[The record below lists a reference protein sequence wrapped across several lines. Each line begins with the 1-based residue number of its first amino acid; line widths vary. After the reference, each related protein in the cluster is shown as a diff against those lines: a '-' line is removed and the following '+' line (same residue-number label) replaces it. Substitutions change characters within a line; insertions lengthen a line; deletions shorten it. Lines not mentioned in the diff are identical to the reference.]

1 MKKIQGAYPTIEETT
16 TKVEQLLKEGY
27 RSDNIIVVASKENI
41 EAIQGK
47 TLAEVE
53 AVTTE
58 EQSTS
63 VWDKVK
69 NVFSNEEDS
78 PLGKYGFDKETTQKY
93 TDAIKNDE
101 FVVLIDDDTQ
111 QIDDDQKAQP
121 IFVDPNAN
129 TTAPGFGVNPI
140 IPGVGPTPGVAKDN
154 SSDDTPADP
163 DLPTIGDRPKDD

>member
-27 RSDNIIVVASKENI
+27 RSDNITVVASKENI
-41 EAIQGK
+41 EAIQGQ

-53 AVTTE
+53 TVTTE

-69 NVFSNEEDS
+69 NVFSNEENS
-78 PLGKYGFDKETTQKY
+78 PLGKYDFDKETTRKY
-93 TDAIKNDE
+93 TDAINNGE

-111 QIDDDQKAQP
+111 QTNDDQKAQP
-121 IFVDPNAN
+121 IFVAPNAN

-140 IPGVGPTPGVAKDN
+140 IPGVGPTPGSANND
-154 SSDDTPADP
+154 SDDDTLANPHSPNID
-163 DLPTIGDRPKDD
+163 DHPK

>member
-1 MKKIQGAYPTIEETT
+1 MKKIQAAYSTIEETT
-16 TKVEQLLKEGY
+16 AKVEQLLQEGY
-27 RSDNIIVVASKENI
+27 RSDNITVVASKENI
-41 EAIQGK
+41 VAIQGQ

-121 IFVDPNAN
+121 VFVAPNVN

-140 IPGVGPTPGVAKDN
+140 IPGVGPTPGSANNDSN
-154 SSDDTPADP
+154 GDTLADP
-163 DLPTIGDRPKDD
+163 HLPNIEDHPK